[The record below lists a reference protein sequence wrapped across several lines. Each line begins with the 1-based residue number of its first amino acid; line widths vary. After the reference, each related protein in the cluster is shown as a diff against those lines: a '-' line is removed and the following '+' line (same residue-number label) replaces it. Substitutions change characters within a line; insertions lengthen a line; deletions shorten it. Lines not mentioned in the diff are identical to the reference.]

1 MGFRAFCYERGRGLA
16 AGRPHRG
23 DRLDGAGHDKRK
35 HEMKSYEMDMTTG
48 SLWKKILV
56 FSVPLMFSNILQI
69 VFNISD
75 VAVVGKFAGPIAL
88 GAVGSTSI
96 LITLTTGLLLGL
108 SSGVSALTALYI
120 GARDHTSV
128 RKTVHTAAL
137 VMAFAG
143 AAIMVLGILLAGRVL
158 TAMHTKDELMSGA
171 VCYLRLYLLGT
182 PALALFNFGN
192 AVLSAA
198 GDTRRPLNYLTF
210 AGVVNV
216 LLNLF
221 FVIVCRMGVSGV
233 AIASILSQYISAVLV
248 IRLLLKSRESFGLR
262 PGSLGMD
269 RETMGRILSIGI
281 PSALQYALFA
291 VANLFVQTSVN
302 YFDHVMVA
310 GNSAAA
316 NSDPLVYDMMAAFY
330 TACTSFIAQ
339 NLGAGNRQRI
349 RKSFYICLVYS
360 FGLGLAL
367 GLGIYVLRYPFL
379 SMFTSDQA
387 VVEAGIKRLS
397 VMALSYCVSA
407 FMDCTIAASRGLGKT
422 VVPMLIVTA
431 GSTLFRLVWIWTVF
445 ACFRTIESLYLL
457 YVCSW
462 TITAA
467 AEIIYFAWVFRGVGR
482 QEPVG

>member
-1 MGFRAFCYERGRGLA
+1 
-16 AGRPHRG
+16 
-23 DRLDGAGHDKRK
+23 
-35 HEMKSYEMDMTTG
+35 MKSYEMDMTTG
-48 SLWKKILV
+48 SLWKKIMI

-88 GAVGSTSI
+88 GSVGSTSI
-96 LITLTTGLLLGL
+96 LITLSTGLLLGL

-120 GARDHTSV
+120 GARDDGEVS
-128 RKTVHTAAL
+128 KTVHTATL
-137 VMAFAG
+137 LLAG
-143 AAIMVLGILLAGRVL
+143 SGVLIMVLGIALAGGIL
-158 TAMHTKDELMSGA
+158 TMMHTKEELMAGA
-171 VCYLRLYLLGT
+171 VCYLRIYLLGT
-182 PALALFNFGN
+182 PALAMFNLGN

-221 FVIVCRMGVSGV
+221 FVIVCHMGVTGV
-233 AIASILSQYISAVLV
+233 AIASIISQYISAALV
-248 IRLLLKSRESFGLR
+248 IRLLLRSQEVFALR
-262 PGSLGMD
+262 LD
-269 RETMGRILSIGI
+269 RLRVDRDKLRRLLQIGV

-302 YFDHVMVA
+302 YFDHVMVE
-310 GNSAAA
+310 GNAAAA

-339 NLGAGNRQRI
+339 NLGAKNQKRI
-349 RKSFYICLVYS
+349 LKSFYICLFYS
-360 FGLGLAL
+360 FMLGLIL
-367 GLGIYVLRYPFL
+367 GVGIYLLRYPFL
-379 SMFTSDQA
+379 ALFTNETA
-387 VVEAGIKRLS
+387 VVDAGIRRLS

-407 FMDCTIAASRGLGKT
+407 FMDCTIAASRGLGRT

-431 GSTLFRLVWIWTVF
+431 GSTVFRPLWIWTVF
-445 ACFRTIESLYLL
+445 AHFRTIESLYLL

-462 TITAA
+462 TVTAV
-467 AEIIYFAWVFRGVGR
+467 AEILYFAGIFRKVKKNDPG
-482 QEPVG
+482 

>member
-1 MGFRAFCYERGRGLA
+1 
-16 AGRPHRG
+16 
-23 DRLDGAGHDKRK
+23 
-35 HEMKSYEMDMTTG
+35 MKSYEMDMTTG
-48 SLWKKILV
+48 SLWKKIMI

-88 GAVGSTSI
+88 GSVGSTSI
-96 LITLTTGLLLGL
+96 LITLSTGLLLGL

-120 GARDHTSV
+120 GARDDGEVS
-128 RKTVHTAAL
+128 KTVHTATL
-137 VMAFAG
+137 LLAG
-143 AAIMVLGILLAGRVL
+143 SGVLIMVLGILLAGGIL
-158 TAMHTKDELMSGA
+158 TMMHTKEELMAGA
-171 VCYLRLYLLGT
+171 VCYLRIYLLGT
-182 PALALFNFGN
+182 PALAMFNLGN

-221 FVIVCRMGVSGV
+221 FVIVCHMGVTGV
-233 AIASILSQYISAVLV
+233 AIASIISQYISAALV
-248 IRLLLKSRESFGLR
+248 IRLLLRSQEVFALR
-262 PGSLGMD
+262 LD
-269 RETMGRILSIGI
+269 RLRVDRDKLRRLLQIGV

-302 YFDHVMVA
+302 YFDHVMVE
-310 GNSAAA
+310 GNAAAA

-339 NLGAGNRQRI
+339 NLGAKNRKRI
-349 RKSFYICLVYS
+349 LKSFYICLFYS
-360 FGLGLAL
+360 FMLGLIL
-367 GLGIYVLRYPFL
+367 GVGIYLLRYPFL
-379 SMFTSDQA
+379 ALFTNDTA
-387 VVEAGIKRLS
+387 VVDAGIRRLS

-407 FMDCTIAASRGLGKT
+407 FMDCTIAASRGLGRT

-431 GSTLFRLVWIWTVF
+431 GSTVFRPLWIWTVF
-445 ACFRTIESLYLL
+445 AHFRTIESLYLL

-462 TITAA
+462 TITAL
-467 AEIIYFAWVFRGVGR
+467 AEILYFAGIFRKVKKNDPG
-482 QEPVG
+482 